1 MKKLSSLMDWIGDST
16 SNAYYFV
23 INVIAF
29 ADVFIIYNLN
39 SWRERNGDKVEK
51 WINIMGE
58 FDALSSIS
66 NISFD
71 HDDWTL
77 GEISDDKEVIAKKI
91 AHPLIG
97 ERAVKNDYE
106 LKSPKK
112 ITLITGSNMS
122 GKSTFLRTVGINLV
136 LTYI

>member
-97 ERAVKNDYE
+97 ERAVK
-106 LKSPKK
+106 K
-112 ITLITGSNMS
+112 
-122 GKSTFLRTVGINLV
+122 
-136 LTYI
+136 